1 MGGTRLVFSNVS
13 GSIRWR
19 GSTGIKPMISG
30 ISRSPFPSK
39 VNFTLRSPVFSTRV
53 TF

>member
-1 MGGTRLVFSNVS
+1 MGGTKLVFSKVS

-19 GSTGIKPMISG
+19 GSTGISPMISG
-30 ISRSPFPSK
+30 ISRSPLASK
-39 VNFTLRSPVFSTRV
+39 VNLTLRSPVFSTFG